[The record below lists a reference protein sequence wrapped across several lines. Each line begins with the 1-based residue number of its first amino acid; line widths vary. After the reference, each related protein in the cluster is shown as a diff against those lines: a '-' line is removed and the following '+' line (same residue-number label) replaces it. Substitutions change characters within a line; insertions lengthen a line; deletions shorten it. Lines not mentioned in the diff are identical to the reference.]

1 MTVPQLDEI
10 IHATPRLRICAFLSS
25 VDRAEFSVVR
35 ELLDVS
41 DSVTSKHV
49 KTLSDAGYVAITKPM
64 GLGRVRTWL
73 ELTPEGRVAYR
84 NHVAALEAIVADAGR
99 QDDRA

>member
-1 MTVPQLDEI
+1 MTEPQLDEI

-25 VDRAEFSVVR
+25 VERAEFSAVR
-35 ELLDVS
+35 DMLDVS

-49 KTLSDAGYVAITKPM
+49 KTLSEAGYVLITKPM

-73 ELTPEGRVAYR
+73 ELTPEGRAAYR
-84 NHVAALEAIVADAGR
+84 GHVAALEAIVAESQPLGS
-99 QDDRA
+99 